1 MTWKG
6 CGIFLRKKMRRLI
19 NCCLVLLLLTSCA
32 SRHIV
37 TTEQRTAVRDSI
49 RLLTIMRDSVAIRD
63 SISVITR
70 RDTVFIERWRNHY
83 IERWRVDT
91 VAAVRRDTVFL
102 EKIQTT
108 EKTPA
113 RVSFFA
119 NWMPWILI
127 FFLSSLLIYL
137 LFNRLRG

>member
-1 MTWKG
+1 M
-6 CGIFLRKKMRRLI
+6 
-19 NCCLVLLLLTSCA
+19 LLTSCA
-32 SRHIV
+32 SHQMV
-37 TTEQRTAVRDSI
+37 TAEQRIAIRDSI
-49 RLLTIMRDSVAIRD
+49 RLLTVMRDSVAIRD
-63 SISVITR
+63 SVSVVTR

-113 RVSFFA
+113 RVRFFA

-127 FFLSSLLIYL
+127 FLLSSLSLFI

>member
-1 MTWKG
+1 M
-6 CGIFLRKKMRRLI
+6 RKRGKLI
-19 NCCLVLLLLTSCA
+19 NCCLALSLLTSCA
-32 SRHIV
+32 SRQIV
-37 TTEQRTAVRDSI
+37 TTEQLTAVRDSV
-49 RLLTIMRDSVAIRD
+49 RLLTVMRDSVAIRD
-63 SISVITR
+63 SVSVFTR

-113 RVSFFA
+113 RVAFFA

-127 FFLSSLLIYL
+127 FFLFSLLIYI

>member
-1 MTWKG
+1 
-6 CGIFLRKKMRRLI
+6 MRRLF

-32 SRHIV
+32 SRQML
-37 TTEQRTAVRDSI
+37 TTEQRTAVRDSV
-49 RLLTIMRDSVAIRD
+49 RLLTVMRDSVAIRD
-63 SISVITR
+63 SVSVITR

-113 RVSFFA
+113 RVRFFA
-119 NWMPWILI
+119 DWMPWILI
-127 FFLSSLLIYL
+127 FFLSSLMLFI

>member
-1 MTWKG
+1 ME
-6 CGIFLRKKMRRLI
+6 RMRSLI

-32 SRHIV
+32 SRQIV
-37 TTEQRTAVRDSI
+37 TSESRTAVRDSI
-49 RLLTIMRDSVAIRD
+49 RLLTLMRDSVAIRD
-63 SISVITR
+63 SVSVITR
-70 RDTVFIERWRNHY
+70 SDTVFVERWRNHY

-113 RVSFFA
+113 RVRFFV

-127 FFLSSLLIYL
+127 FFLFSLLIYI
-137 LFNRLRG
+137 LFDGLRR

>member
-1 MTWKG
+1 MG
-6 CGIFLRKKMRRLI
+6 RLI

-37 TTEQRTAVRDSI
+37 TTEQRTAVRDSV
-49 RLLTIMRDSVAIRD
+49 RLLTVMRDSVAIRD
-63 SISVITR
+63 SVSVITR

-113 RVSFFA
+113 RVRFFA
-119 NWMPWILI
+119 DWMPWILI
-127 FFLSSLLIYL
+127 FFLSSLLTYI
-137 LFNRLRG
+137 FINRLRG

>member
-1 MTWKG
+1 MG
-6 CGIFLRKKMRRLI
+6 RLI

-32 SRHIV
+32 SRQIL

-49 RLLTIMRDSVAIRD
+49 RLLTVMRDSVAIRD
-63 SISVITR
+63 SVSVITR
-70 RDTVFIERWRNHY
+70 RDTVFVERWRNHY

-113 RVSFFA
+113 RVRFFA

-127 FFLSSLLIYL
+127 FFLSSLLIYI
-137 LFNRLRG
+137 LFNGLRR

>member
-1 MTWKG
+1 M
-6 CGIFLRKKMRRLI
+6 RKRGRLI
-19 NCCLVLLLLTSCA
+19 SGCFVLLMLLTSCA
-32 SRHIV
+32 SRQMV
-37 TTEQRTAVRDSI
+37 TTEQRTAVSDSI
-49 RLLTIMRDSVAIRD
+49 RLLTVMRDSIAIRD
-63 SISVITR
+63 SVSVITR
-70 RDTVFIERWRNHY
+70 SDTVFIERWRNHY

-113 RVSFFA
+113 RVRFFA

-127 FFLSSLLIYL
+127 FFLSSLSLFI

>member
-1 MTWKG
+1 MG
-6 CGIFLRKKMRRLI
+6 RLI

-49 RLLTIMRDSVAIRD
+49 RLLTVLRDSIAIRD
-63 SISVITR
+63 SVSVITR
-70 RDTVFIERWRNHY
+70 RDTVFIERWRNHF

-113 RVSFFA
+113 RVRFFA

-127 FFLSSLLIYL
+127 FFLSSLLLFI
-137 LFNRLRG
+137 LFNGSRR

>member
-1 MTWKG
+1 MG
-6 CGIFLRKKMRRLI
+6 RLI

-32 SRHIV
+32 SRQIA

-49 RLLTIMRDSVAIRD
+49 RLLTVMRDSVAIRD
-63 SISVITR
+63 SVSVITR

-91 VAAVRRDTVFL
+91 VAAVRRDTVLL

-113 RVSFFA
+113 RVRFFA

-127 FFLSSLLIYL
+127 FFLSSLLIYI

>member
-1 MTWKG
+1 MG
-6 CGIFLRKKMRRLI
+6 RLI
-19 NCCLVLLLLTSCA
+19 SCCLVLLLLTSCA
-32 SRHIV
+32 SRQIV

-49 RLLTIMRDSVAIRD
+49 RLLTVMRDSVAIRD
-63 SISVITR
+63 SVSVITR
-70 RDTVFIERWRNHY
+70 SDIVFIERWRNHY

-108 EKTPA
+108 EKIPA
-113 RVSFFA
+113 RVRFFA

-127 FFLSSLLIYL
+127 FFLSSLSLFI

>member
-1 MTWKG
+1 
-6 CGIFLRKKMRRLI
+6 MRRLI
-19 NCCLVLLLLTSCA
+19 NCCLILLLLTSCA
-32 SRHIV
+32 SRQIV
-37 TTEQRTAVRDSI
+37 ATEQRTAVRDSI
-49 RLLTIMRDSVAIRD
+49 RLLTVLRDSVAIRD
-63 SISVITR
+63 SVSVITR

-113 RVSFFA
+113 RVAFFA

-127 FFLSSLLIYL
+127 FFLSSLLICL
-137 LFNRLRG
+137 MFNRLRG

>member
-1 MTWKG
+1 MG
-6 CGIFLRKKMRRLI
+6 RLI
-19 NCCLVLLLLTSCA
+19 NCCLVLLFLTSCA
-32 SRHIV
+32 SRQIL
-37 TTEQRTAVRDSI
+37 TTEQRTAVRDSV
-49 RLLTIMRDSVAIRD
+49 RLLTVMRDSVAIRD
-63 SISVITR
+63 SVSVITR

-113 RVSFFA
+113 RVRFFA

-127 FFLSSLLIYL
+127 FLLSLSLIYI
-137 LFNRLRG
+137 LFNGLRR

>member
-1 MTWKG
+1 MG
-6 CGIFLRKKMRRLI
+6 RLI
-19 NCCLVLLLLTSCA
+19 NCCLVLLILTSCA

-37 TTEQRTAVRDSI
+37 TAEQRTAVRDSI
-49 RLLTIMRDSVAIRD
+49 RLLTVMRDSVAIRD
-63 SISVITR
+63 SVSVITR
-70 RDTVFIERWRNHY
+70 SDTVFIERWRNHY

-113 RVSFFA
+113 QVSFFA

-127 FFLSSLLIYL
+127 FLLSSLSIFI

>member
-1 MTWKG
+1 MG
-6 CGIFLRKKMRRLI
+6 RLI
-19 NCCLVLLLLTSCA
+19 NCCLVLLFLTSCA
-32 SRHIV
+32 SRQIV

-49 RLLTIMRDSVAIRD
+49 RLLTVMRDSVAIRD
-63 SISVITR
+63 SVSVITR

-83 IERWRVDT
+83 IERCRVDT

-113 RVSFFA
+113 RVRFFA

-127 FFLSSLLIYL
+127 FFLSSLLLFI

>member
-1 MTWKG
+1 MGK
-6 CGIFLRKKMRRLI
+6 LI
-19 NCCLVLLLLTSCA
+19 NCCLALLLLTSCA
-32 SRHIV
+32 SRQIL
-37 TTEQRTAVRDSI
+37 TSERRTAVRDSV
-49 RLLTIMRDSVAIRD
+49 RLLTVMRDSVAIRD

-113 RVSFFA
+113 RVRFFA
-119 NWMPWILI
+119 DWMPWILI
-127 FFLSSLLIYL
+127 FFLSSLLLFI

>member
-1 MTWKG
+1 M
-6 CGIFLRKKMRRLI
+6 RKRGRLI
-19 NCCLVLLLLTSCA
+19 SGCFVLLMLLTSCA
-32 SRHIV
+32 SRHIL

-49 RLLTIMRDSVAIRD
+49 RLLTVLRDSVAIRD
-63 SISVITR
+63 SVSVVTR

-91 VAAVRRDTVFL
+91 VAAVQRDTVFL

-113 RVSFFA
+113 RVRFFA

-127 FFLSSLLIYL
+127 FFLSSLLIYI

>member
-1 MTWKG
+1 
-6 CGIFLRKKMRRLI
+6 MRRLI

-32 SRHIV
+32 SRQIA
-37 TTEQRTAVRDSI
+37 TTEQRTAIRDSV
-49 RLLTIMRDSVAIRD
+49 RLLTVMRDSVAIRD
-63 SISVITR
+63 SVSVITR
-70 RDTVFIERWRNHY
+70 SDTVFIERWRNHY

-113 RVSFFA
+113 RVRFFA

-127 FFLSSLLIYL
+127 FFLSLSLLFI
-137 LFNRLRG
+137 FINRLRG

>member
-1 MTWKG
+1 MG
-6 CGIFLRKKMRRLI
+6 RLI
-19 NCCLVLLLLTSCA
+19 NCCLALLILTSCA

-49 RLLTIMRDSVAIRD
+49 RLLTVMRDSVAIRD
-63 SISVITR
+63 SVSVITR
-70 RDTVFIERWRNHY
+70 SDTVFIERWRNHY

-91 VAAVRRDTVFL
+91 VAAVRCDTVFL

-113 RVSFFA
+113 RVRFFA

-127 FFLSSLLIYL
+127 FFLSSLLLFI
-137 LFNRLRG
+137 LFNGLRR

>member
-1 MTWKG
+1 MG
-6 CGIFLRKKMRRLI
+6 RLI

-32 SRHIV
+32 SRQMV
-37 TTEQRTAVRDSI
+37 TTEQRTAIRDSI
-49 RLLTIMRDSVAIRD
+49 RLLTVMRDSVAIRD
-63 SISVITR
+63 SVSVITR

-113 RVSFFA
+113 RVSFLA
-119 NWMPWILI
+119 NWMPWVLI
-127 FFLSSLLIYL
+127 FFISLSLLFI

>member
-1 MTWKG
+1 MG
-6 CGIFLRKKMRRLI
+6 RLI
-19 NCCLVLLLLTSCA
+19 NCCLVLLFLTSCA
-32 SRHIV
+32 SRQIV
-37 TTEQRTAVRDSI
+37 TTERTAVRDSV
-49 RLLTIMRDSVAIRD
+49 RLLTVMRDSVAIRD
-63 SISVITR
+63 SVSVITR

-91 VAAVRRDTVFL
+91 VSAVRRDTVFL

-113 RVSFFA
+113 RVAFFA

-127 FFLSSLLIYL
+127 FFLSSLSLFI

>member
-1 MTWKG
+1 MGKRG
-6 CGIFLRKKMRRLI
+6 RLI
-19 NCCLVLLLLTSCA
+19 NCCLALLLLTSCA

-49 RLLTIMRDSVAIRD
+49 RLLTVMRDSVAIRD
-63 SISVITR
+63 SVSVIMR

-91 VAAVRRDTVFL
+91 VTAVRRDTVFL

-113 RVSFFA
+113 RVRFFA
-119 NWMPWILI
+119 NWMPWMLI
-127 FFLSSLLIYL
+127 FFLSSLSLFI
-137 LFNRLRG
+137 LFNRLRR

>member
-1 MTWKG
+1 
-6 CGIFLRKKMRRLI
+6 MRRLII
-19 NCCLVLLLLTSCA
+19 NCCLVLLMLLTSCA
-32 SRHIV
+32 SRQMV

-49 RLLTIMRDSVAIRD
+49 RLLTVLRDSVAIRD
-63 SISVITR
+63 SVSVVMR
-70 RDTVFIERWRNHY
+70 RDTVFVERWRNHY

-113 RVSFFA
+113 RVRFFA

-137 LFNRLRG
+137 LFNGLRR

>member
-1 MTWKG
+1 MG
-6 CGIFLRKKMRRLI
+6 RLI
-19 NCCLVLLLLTSCA
+19 NCCLVLLLRISCA

-37 TTEQRTAVRDSI
+37 TTEQRTAVRDSV
-49 RLLTIMRDSVAIRD
+49 RMLTAMRDSVAIRD
-63 SISVITR
+63 SVSVITR

-113 RVSFFA
+113 RVRFFA

-127 FFLSSLLIYL
+127 FFLSLVLLFI

>member
-1 MTWKG
+1 
-6 CGIFLRKKMRRLI
+6 MRRLI

-32 SRHIV
+32 SRQIV
-37 TTEQRTAVRDSI
+37 TTEQRIAVRDSI
-49 RLLTIMRDSVAIRD
+49 RLLTVMRDSVAIRD
-63 SISVITR
+63 SVSVITR

-91 VAAVRRDTVFL
+91 VAAVRRDTVIL

-113 RVSFFA
+113 RVRFLA

-127 FFLSSLLIYL
+127 FFLSSLLIFI

>member
-1 MTWKG
+1 MGKRG
-6 CGIFLRKKMRRLI
+6 RLI

-32 SRHIV
+32 SRQIV
-37 TTEQRTAVRDSI
+37 TTEQRTAIRDSI
-49 RLLTIMRDSVAIRD
+49 RLLTVMRDSVAIRD
-63 SISVITR
+63 SVSVITR

-113 RVSFFA
+113 RVRFFA
-119 NWMPWILI
+119 DWMPWILI
-127 FFLSSLLIYL
+127 FFLSSLLTYM

>member
-1 MTWKG
+1 
-6 CGIFLRKKMRRLI
+6 MRRLI

-32 SRHIV
+32 SRQIV

-49 RLLTIMRDSVAIRD
+49 RLLTMLRDSVAIRD
-63 SISVITR
+63 SVSVITR
-70 RDTVFIERWRNHY
+70 SDTVFIERWRNHY

-91 VAAVRRDTVFL
+91 VAAVRCDTVFL

-113 RVSFFA
+113 RVRFFA

-127 FFLSSLLIYL
+127 FFLSSLLIYI
-137 LFNRLRG
+137 LFNGLRR

>member
-1 MTWKG
+1 M
-6 CGIFLRKKMRRLI
+6 
-19 NCCLVLLLLTSCA
+19 LLTSCA

-37 TTEQRTAVRDSI
+37 TTEQHTAVRDSI
-49 RLLTIMRDSVAIRD
+49 RLLTVMRDSVAIRD
-63 SISVITR
+63 SVSVITR
-70 RDTVFIERWRNHY
+70 SDTVFVKRWHNHY

-113 RVSFFA
+113 RVRFFA

-127 FFLSSLLIYL
+127 FFLSLSLLFI

>member
-1 MTWKG
+1 
-6 CGIFLRKKMRRLI
+6 MRRQI
-19 NCCLVLLLLTSCA
+19 NCCLVLLMLLTSCA

-37 TTEQRTAVRDSI
+37 TAEQRTAVRDSV
-49 RLLTIMRDSVAIRD
+49 RLLTVLRDSVAIRD
-63 SISVITR
+63 SVSVMMR

-91 VAAVRRDTVFL
+91 VSAVRRDTVFL

-113 RVSFFA
+113 RVAFFA

-127 FFLSSLLIYL
+127 FFLSSLSLFI
-137 LFNRLRG
+137 LFNGLRR

>member
-1 MTWKG
+1 MG
-6 CGIFLRKKMRRLI
+6 RLI
-19 NCCLVLLLLTSCA
+19 NCCLVLLILTSCA

-37 TTEQRTAVRDSI
+37 TAEQRTAVRDSI
-49 RLLTIMRDSVAIRD
+49 RLLTVMRDSVAIRD
-63 SISVITR
+63 SVCVITR
-70 RDTVFIERWRNHY
+70 SDTVFVERWRNHY
-83 IERWRVDT
+83 IERWRIDT

-127 FFLSSLLIYL
+127 FLLSSLSIFI

>member
-1 MTWKG
+1 ME
-6 CGIFLRKKMRRLI
+6 KMRSLI

-32 SRHIV
+32 SRQIV
-37 TTEQRTAVRDSI
+37 TSEQRTAVRDSI
-49 RLLTIMRDSVAIRD
+49 RLLTLMRDSVAIRD
-63 SISVITR
+63 SVSVITR
-70 RDTVFIERWRNHY
+70 SDTVFIERWRNHY

-113 RVSFFA
+113 RVRFFTT
-119 NWMPWILI
+119 WMPWILI
-127 FFLSSLLIYL
+127 FFLFSLLIYI
-137 LFNRLRG
+137 LF

>member
-1 MTWKG
+1 
-6 CGIFLRKKMRRLI
+6 MRSLI
-19 NCCLVLLLLTSCA
+19 NCCLVLLLLTTSCA
-32 SRHIV
+32 SRQIV
-37 TTEQRTAVRDSI
+37 TSEQRTAVRDSI

-63 SISVITR
+63 SVSVIAR
-70 RDTVFIERWRNHY
+70 SDTVFIERWRNHY

-113 RVSFFA
+113 RVRFFA

-127 FFLSSLLIYL
+127 FLLSSLSLFI

>member
-1 MTWKG
+1 
-6 CGIFLRKKMRRLI
+6 MRRLI
-19 NCCLVLLLLTSCA
+19 NCCLVLLILTSCA
-32 SRHIV
+32 SRQMV
-37 TTEQRTAVRDSI
+37 TTEQHTAVRDSI
-49 RLLTIMRDSVAIRD
+49 RLLTVMRDSVAIRD
-63 SISVITR
+63 SVSVITR

-91 VAAVRRDTVFL
+91 VAALRRDTVFL

-127 FFLSSLLIYL
+127 FFLSSLLIYI
-137 LFNRLRG
+137 LFNGLRR

>member
-1 MTWKG
+1 M
-6 CGIFLRKKMRRLI
+6 
-19 NCCLVLLLLTSCA
+19 LLTSCA

-37 TTEQRTAVRDSI
+37 TAEQRTAVRDSV
-49 RLLTIMRDSVAIRD
+49 RLLTVLRDSVAIRD
-63 SISVITR
+63 SVSVMMR

-91 VAAVRRDTVFL
+91 VSAVRRDTVFL

-113 RVSFFA
+113 RVAFFA

-127 FFLSSLLIYL
+127 FFLSSLSLFI
-137 LFNRLRG
+137 LFNGLRR

>member
-1 MTWKG
+1 MG
-6 CGIFLRKKMRRLI
+6 RLI
-19 NCCLVLLLLTSCA
+19 NCCLVLLFLTSCA
-32 SRHIV
+32 SRQIV

-49 RLLTIMRDSVAIRD
+49 RLLTVMRDSVAIRD
-63 SISVITR
+63 SVSVITR
-70 RDTVFIERWRNHY
+70 SDTVFIERWRNHY

-113 RVSFFA
+113 RVRFFA
-119 NWMPWILI
+119 NWMPWILL
-127 FFLSSLLIYL
+127 FFLSSLSLFI